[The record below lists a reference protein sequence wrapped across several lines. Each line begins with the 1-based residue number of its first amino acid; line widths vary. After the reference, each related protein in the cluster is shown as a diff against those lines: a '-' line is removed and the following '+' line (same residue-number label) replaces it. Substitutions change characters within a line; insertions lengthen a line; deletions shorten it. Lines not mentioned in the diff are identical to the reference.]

1 MTSEDFGLFV
11 FTTSVIGGVLGL
23 FLVWVVASEP

>member
-1 MTSEDFGLFV
+1 MTSEDVGLFIFV
-11 FTTSVIGGVLGL
+11 TSALGGVLGL